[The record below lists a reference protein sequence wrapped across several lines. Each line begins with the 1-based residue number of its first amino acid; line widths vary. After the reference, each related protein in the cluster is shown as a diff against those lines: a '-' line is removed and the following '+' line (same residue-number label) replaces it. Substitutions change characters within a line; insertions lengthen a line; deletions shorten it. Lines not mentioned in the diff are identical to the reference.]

1 MDLKKRHIELCK
13 TERGYEFETRQVIR
27 INTLKAKEEDVIK
40 RLKSKDVNLVKVN
53 GLNHA
58 YYADSEFSL
67 SSMSEYL
74 FGYFYIQEIA
84 SQYVPL
90 VLNPKPQDLVLD
102 MCASPGSKTTQMA
115 QMMGNKGTIFA
126 LDVGIR
132 INKLKYNVERMGIE
146 NTIVIKS
153 DARFFEA
160 KLKGNSNNANENK
173 LLFDKILLDA
183 PCSGNYVI
191 EKDWFKKRTI
201 EDVKGC
207 SLDQREL
214 IRNAIKNLKDDGIL
228 VYSTCS
234 LEPEE
239 NEFVI
244 DWAINKYVLKCL
256 DTGLKIGENGLTQ
269 VSGKVLDSSISKCKR
284 FWPSQTGTQ
293 GFFVG
298 KFGKN

>member
-1 MDLKKRHIELCK
+1 MDLKKRHVELCK
-13 TERGYEFETRQVIR
+13 TERGYNLEESDRRQVIR
-27 INTLKAKEEDVIK
+27 INTLKVNEEDVVK
-40 RLKSKDVNLVKVN
+40 RLKSKDVRLEKVN

-67 SSMSEYL
+67 SSMPEYL

-84 SQYVPL
+84 SQYAPL
-90 VLNPKPQDLVLD
+90 VLNPKSTDIVLD
-102 MCASPGSKTTQMA
+102 MCASPGSKTTQIA
-115 QMMGNKGTIFA
+115 QMMDNKGNIVA
-126 LDVGIR
+126 LDIGIR
-132 INKLKYNVERMGIE
+132 INKLKNNLERMGVE

-160 KLKGNSNNANENK
+160 KIKNSNDK
-173 LLFDKILLDA
+173 ILFDKILLDA

-191 EKDWFKKRTI
+191 EKDWFNKRTI

-207 SLDQREL
+207 SIEQRDL
-214 IRNAIKNLKDDGIL
+214 IRNAVKNLKDDGIL

-244 DWAINKYVLKCL
+244 DWAIKKFGLKCL
-256 DTGLKIGENGLTQ
+256 DTGLKIGDSGLTQ
-269 VSGKVLDSSISKCKR
+269 VEEKVLDSSISKCRR
-284 FWPSQTGTQ
+284 FWPSKTGTQ

-298 KFGKN
+298 KLQKNY

>member
-27 INTLKAKEEDVIK
+27 INTLKANEEDVVK
-40 RLKSKDVNLVKVN
+40 RLKEKDVNLIKVN

-67 SSMSEYL
+67 SSMPEYL

-84 SQYVPL
+84 SQYVPI
-90 VLNPKPQDLVLD
+90 VLNPNSTDIVLD

-115 QMMGNKGTIFA
+115 QMMGNKGNIIA
-126 LDVGIR
+126 LDVGVR
-132 INKLKYNVERMGIE
+132 INKLKYNIERMGIE

-234 LEPEE
+234 LEHEE

-244 DWAINKYVLKCL
+244 DWAINKFGLKVIE
-256 DTGLKIGENGLTQ
+256 TGLKIGENGLTQ
-269 VSGKVLDSSISKCKR
+269 VSGKVLDNSISKCKR
-284 FWPSQTGTQ
+284 FWPSKTGTQ
-293 GFFVG
+293 GFFVA
-298 KFGKN
+298 KLQRS